1 MIESTKGRPA
11 SDLNSS
17 YTTSCTAVRFGCH
30 AAHALQCRPAAP
42 SGWICRGGVSQR
54 SQRRGTLVDCGGLTT
69 KWRKQPSWMKTAWKA
84 PLAILAVGSRRI
96 RQGYGLLGSFH
107 CRVVQHGGTSLD
119 LVCHPVTTLRA
130 ASKKA
135 APIKTEPRVVRGN
148 HG

>member
-1 MIESTKGRPA
+1 MPFTLRSVLIVLALTVPLVACSSQGANLPLLEAASTDDSNYRLGAGDK
-11 SDLNSS
+11 LHI
-17 YTTSCTAVRFGCH
+17 AV
-30 AAHALQCRPAAP
+30 
-42 SGWICRGGVSQR
+42 
-54 SQRRGTLVDCGGLTT
+54 
-69 KWRKQPSWMKTAWKA
+69 
-84 PLAILAVGSRRI
+84 VGPHDVTERLEIGAGQI
-96 RQGYGLLGSFH
+96 RVILGSFH